1 MNTNLKASAICL
13 IGTCGLFITA
23 AYITHKYVPEKQE
36 VNLPACDPVI
46 YNNFDEQRSI
56 TNAVTK
62 AAKDYYIKSTYDPLQ
77 EFSDNLNH
85 RNDLVINNDTTFVG
99 QMKKLLP
106 PQRVNSYNRRR
117 VLTGDNLLDAL
128 KFPELYNS
136 DGTRKVITRNAPTY
150 NELESKASSLQ
161 YDLDE
166 ANDKIDEL
174 ESKIAELEAKIND

>member
-1 MNTNLKASAICL
+1 
-13 IGTCGLFITA
+13 
-23 AYITHKYVPEKQE
+23 
-36 VNLPACDPVI
+36 
-46 YNNFDEQRSI
+46 
-56 TNAVTK
+56 
-62 AAKDYYIKSTYDPLQ
+62 
-77 EFSDNLNH
+77 
-85 RNDLVINNDTTFVG
+85 
-99 QMKKLLP
+99 MKKLLP